1 MSNIFYRVEQ
11 MRKIK
16 VTTGLTLREAI
27 ARESPE
33 MQEKIRQE
41 ADRLRAEYAIMQI
54 RNDLEISQAKLADRL
69 GVSQAAVYK
78 VEHAGKDLKLSTLK
92 RYIEALGGKVSLQV
106 QMPTGEGRI
115 YTV

>member
-1 MSNIFYRVEQ
+1 M
-11 MRKIK
+11 K
-16 VTTGLTLREAI
+16 TGLTLQEAI

-33 MQEKIRQE
+33 MKEKIRQE
-41 ADRLRAEYAIMQI
+41 TDRLRVEYAIMQI
-54 RNDLEISQAKLADRL
+54 RNDLKISQAKLAGHL
-69 GVSQAAVYK
+69 GVSQTTVYK

-115 YTV
+115 YSV